1 MRGGLAAALVLAA
14 LPAFGQAA
22 PAGWVPR
29 AVAVVAALD
38 KMRAQPTTLSIPVGQ
53 SAQFRTLTIAVRSCL
68 VRPPDQPGDAT
79 AFLDVTDAQPSDPSF
94 HGWMLAG
101 EPGLSM
107 LQSPLY
113 DVRLLACR

>member
-1 MRGGLAAALVLAA
+1 MAAALVLAG
-14 LPAFGQAA
+14 LPAVAA
-22 PAGWVPR
+22 GGSEAWVAR
-29 AVAVVAALD
+29 GTAVVAALD
-38 KMRAQPTTLSIPVGQ
+38 KMRAEPTTLTIPVGQ
-53 SAQFRTLTIAVRSCL
+53 SAQFRTLTIAVRSCM

-79 AFLDVTDAQPSDPSF
+79 AFLDVTDSQPSDPSF

-113 DVRLLACR
+113 DLRLLACR